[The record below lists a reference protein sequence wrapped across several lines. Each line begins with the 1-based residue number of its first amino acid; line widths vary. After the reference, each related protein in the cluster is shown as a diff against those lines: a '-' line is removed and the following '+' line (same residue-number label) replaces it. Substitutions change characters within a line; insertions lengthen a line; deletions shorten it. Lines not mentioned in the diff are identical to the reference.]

1 MARPDQTEF
10 LPLPASDMRFLT
22 DESVGLLDVLG
33 ALGKRKTFLTIF
45 TAVVTVLTTIT
56 VFLLPVSYTAEA
68 VIMPPQQAQSAL
80 ASLTVGA
87 LGAVAGGGVASQLGL
102 KNQNDL
108 YIGILKSRS
117 TQENLIRQFH
127 LQSLYKEPTLTDTR
141 AALERHV
148 KIETGKDTL
157 IHIAVE
163 DHDPKRAADLANA
176 HVDELY
182 QQNSK
187 LALTEA
193 SQRRLFFERQ
203 LANEKTAL
211 ANAEVALKQNQ
222 EATGLV
228 MPAGQGE
235 ALIRSS
241 AQLRAEL
248 ASREVQLQTL
258 RSYATDQNPQIQLI
272 QQQIATL
279 HDQIKNLE
287 TASGREGMQVSASQL
302 PAAGLDYVR
311 KTRDVKYH
319 EALMEFLA
327 KQYEAAWI
335 DESKSAPVIQVIDR
349 AVEPDKRSWPPRAL
363 LIAGA
368 ALLSLFIASVIVL
381 TQSYLARRV

>member
-1 MARPDQTEF
+1 MARSDQTQF
-10 LPLPASDMRFLT
+10 LPLPADIPFLA
-22 DESVGLLDVLG
+22 DESVGLLDVLR
-33 ALGKRKTFLTIF
+33 ALGKRKTFLTMF

-56 VFLLPVSYTAEA
+56 VFIVPVSYTAEA

-117 TQENLIRQFH
+117 TQETLIREFD
-127 LQSLYKEPTLTDTR
+127 LQSVYKEATLTDTR
-141 AALERHV
+141 TALGRHV

-163 DHDPKRAADLANA
+163 DHDPKRAASLANA

-203 LANEKTAL
+203 LASEKTAL

-258 RSYATDQNPQIQLI
+258 RAYATDQNPRIQLI
-272 QQQIATL
+272 QQQISTL
-279 HDQIKNLE
+279 HDQIRNLE
-287 TASGREGMQVSASQL
+287 TANGREGIQVSASQL

-363 LIAGA
+363 LVAGA
-368 ALLSLFIASVIVL
+368 ALLSLFIACVIVL
-381 TQSYLARRV
+381 TQSHLARRT

>member
-1 MARPDQTEF
+1 MARTDQTEF
-10 LPLPASDMRFLT
+10 LPMRPSDSPFLT
-22 DESVGLLDVLG
+22 EESVGLLDVLG
-33 ALGKRKTFLTIF
+33 ALGKRKKFVTIF
-45 TAVVTVLTTIT
+45 TAAVTVLTTIT
-56 VFLLPVSYTAEA
+56 VFVIPVSYTAEA
-68 VIMPPQQAQSAL
+68 VIMPPQQAQSSL

-87 LGAVAGGGVASQLGL
+87 LGAAAGGGVASQLGL

-117 TQENLIRQFH
+117 TQDNLIRQFN
-127 LQSLYKEPTLTDTR
+127 LQSLYQQPTLTDTR
-141 AALERHV
+141 LALERHI

-157 IHIAVE
+157 IHISVE
-163 DHDPKRAADLANA
+163 DRDPKRAASLANA

-182 QQNSK
+182 QENSK

-211 ANAEVALKQNQ
+211 ANAEVALKRD
-222 EATGLV
+222 EETTGLV

-241 AQLRAEL
+241 AQLRAEVS
-248 ASREVQLQTL
+248 SREVQLQTL
-258 RSYATDQNPQIQLI
+258 RSYATDQNPQIQVI

-279 HDQIKNLE
+279 HEQIKNLE
-287 TASGREGMQVSASQL
+287 TTRGREGMQVSASQL

-319 EALMEFLA
+319 EGLMEFLA

-363 LIAGA
+363 FIAA
-368 ALLSLFIASVIVL
+368 AAVLSLFIASVIVL
-381 TQSYLARRV
+381 TQSYLARRA